1 MERTLRWE
9 ASFLVEAPA
18 ARAVQSGWRRQ
29 LPPRPACSAWPT
41 GSSPACLQPSAPQV
55 SPPGMLPPAS
65 RCPSGPFSRKLALTS
80 PLGTCGTAGLPP
92 ATLCWWVP
100 GAGLM
105 VGKLSGQ
112 QVSQEDLPCP
122 LAFCPAPRAQQM
134 LGKHSARGPF
144 SKELKEKELCLQT
157 CAFPGAGDGG
167 GETGPGCPLVAF
179 PSSHFP

>member
-80 PLGTCGTAGLPP
+80 PLETCGTAGLPP

-105 VGKLSGQ
+105 VGKLWAAG
-112 QVSQEDLPCP
+112 
-122 LAFCPAPRAQQM
+122 
-134 LGKHSARGPF
+134 
-144 SKELKEKELCLQT
+144 
-157 CAFPGAGDGG
+157 FPGGPALSLGILPGSPSSADV
-167 GETGPGCPLVAF
+167 GETLCKRTFFKGTKGKGTLPPNLRVPGGRRRRRRDRAGLPTGCF
-179 PSSHFP
+179 P